1 MSTVPEHMPLSHR
14 GHAEWTPSR
23 LIGWGQKAG
32 PATGHVVETILRS
45 RPHPEQ
51 GYRACLGLMRLGR
64 NLGNERLEAACE
76 RARRVGGE
84 SYRTVKNIL
93 ASGMDRQA
101 LLEMEADPVLPSHEN
116 IRGAASYAQT
126 EELPC

>member
-1 MSTVPEHMPLSHR
+1 MPVAHR
-14 GHAEWTPSR
+14 SHAEWTPSR
-23 LIGWGQKAG
+23 LIAWGQKAG
-32 PATGHVVETILRS
+32 PATGHVVETILKS

-76 RARRVGGE
+76 RARRVGSE
-84 SYRTVKNIL
+84 SYQTVKNIL

-101 LLEMEADPVLPSHEN
+101 LPERRATPVLPHHEN

-126 EELPC
+126 EEVPC